1 MKYSMQC
8 RIFGAFYHS
17 ACKKGLKKRHVNP
30 KTVKTEYRRIVCR
43 AKEIGKS
50 KLVSSYMMGAYF
62 IALNRVT
69 GLSAEE
75 NYELYKNGLCTSKIF
90 GLALG
95 NAESYLDEKK
105 LADRQEWSRKSHLR
119 KYENDWVVDI
129 LTKTDSFELGYDY
142 HECGICRLCQDE
154 GCPELAKYL
163 CRFDYVLA
171 DLMGLELKRT
181 MTIAEGS
188 PYCDFRYSRK

>member
-8 RIFGAFYHS
+8 RIFGIFYHG
-17 ACKKGLKKRHVNP
+17 ACKKSIKEKNADP
-30 KTVKTEYRRIVCR
+30 KAVKDEYRRIVHR

-62 IALNRVT
+62 IALNRTT
-69 GLSAEE
+69 GLSPEE
-75 NYELYKNGLCTSKIF
+75 NYRLFKKGLCESKIF
-90 GLALG
+90 GRALG
-95 NAESYLDEKK
+95 NAETYLDEKK
-105 LADRQEWSRKSHLR
+105 LAGRQQWSRESHLR

-129 LTKTDSFELGYDY
+129 LTKTEDFELGYDY
-142 HECGICRLCQDE
+142 HQCGICKLCQDE
-154 GCPELAKYL
+154 GCLELAKYL

-171 DLMGLELKRT
+171 DLMGMELKRT
-181 MTIAEGS
+181 MTIAEGD